1 MDFLNYNTKF
11 DNNATSYSDTSNEVP
26 VQHVTLI
33 TQAIKMILEGYN
45 DGNLDACVNNVM
57 KVLSQ
62 GTYFDVLVEL
72 DRDIDYRRYIHF
84 GGKSTRADVEKALV
98 TMFQHNNFIHEAG
111 GGKADIDFNES
122 DKDGEVEMSNSHD
135 ARDGF
140 THYCAMGHYLE
151 YDC

>member
-1 MDFLNYNTKF
+1 MNFLNYNTKF

-33 TQAIKMILEGYN
+33 TQAIKMILTGYN
-45 DGNLDACVNNVM
+45 GGNLDACVNNVM

-62 GTYFDVLVEL
+62 GTYFDVLVDL

-98 TMFQHNNFIHEAG
+98 AMFQHNTFIELAG
-111 GGKADIDFNES
+111 DGSADIDFNES
-122 DKDGEVEMSNSHD
+122 DKDGEVEMSNSHNI
-135 ARDGF
+135 RDGF
-140 THYCAMGHYLE
+140 DSFCAIGHNLE